1 MSRKFFQT
9 FEIITKLWCLRTPR
23 WLQYDTLKCHRLQHI
38 FHSTHLG
45 RFLSRLIILVSYL
58 IIYDA
63 GYGIGR
69 GLPNAHF
76 FIIHQEWLHMYRFH
90 AIKSLNRQ
98 ENSSINFNLFNKFR
112 TSNILLSIH
121 CHLADNIMNIH
132 VYMIHTVCFQK
143 TNVFLNIV

>member
-1 MSRKFFQT
+1 MFKDTQTGTFINVYIPGCNMIHSNVTDYTTFF
-9 FEIITKLWCLRTPR
+9 
-23 WLQYDTLKCHRLQHI
+23 TLHT
-38 FHSTHLG
+38 SAD
-45 RFLSRLIILVSYL
+45 SYLIILVSYL

-63 GYGIGR
+63 GYRIGR

-132 VYMIHTVCFQK
+132 VYMIHTVCLQK

>member
-1 MSRKFFQT
+1 MFKDTQTGTFVNVFIPGCNMIHSNVTDYSTFF
-9 FEIITKLWCLRTPR
+9 
-23 WLQYDTLKCHRLQHI
+23 TLHT
-38 FHSTHLG
+38 SAD
-45 RFLSRLIILVSYL
+45 SYLVSSYKYL
-58 IIYDA
+58 ISSFMMQVTESAEVCQMHI
-63 GYGIGR
+63 
-69 GLPNAHF
+69 F

-132 VYMIHTVCFQK
+132 VYMIHTVCLQK